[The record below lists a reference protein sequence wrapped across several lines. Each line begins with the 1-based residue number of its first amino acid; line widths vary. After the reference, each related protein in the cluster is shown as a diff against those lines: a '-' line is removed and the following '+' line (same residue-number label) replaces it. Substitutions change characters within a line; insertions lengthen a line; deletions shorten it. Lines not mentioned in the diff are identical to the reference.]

1 MNRDDFFRYL
11 EERWPLSYAMDWDN
25 VGLLLGSRQGE
36 IKRVLVALDITDSV
50 ADYAIAAKADCIVSH
65 HPLLFSPLKKIT
77 EDNFIGKRMLKLIRN
92 DISCF
97 AMHTNFDVLQMWK
110 LNKESLGLGR
120 TEILQV
126 TKEEEGKENLG
137 IGCFGRIEEI
147 SLKDFAKRVKEGLQ
161 IADVKV
167 FGDLERK
174 VRLVG
179 ISGGSGKS
187 ALLPAIKQGLD
198 VLVTGDIDHHAGID
212 ARDQGLAIIDAGHYG
227 TEHGFI
233 FYVRE
238 ELQKE
243 FPDLEFIEGKEDSP
257 FITL

>member
-1 MNRDDFFRYL
+1 MNKNDFFTYL
-11 EERWPLSYAMDWDN
+11 EKRWPLSYAMDWDN

-36 IKRVLVALDITDSV
+36 IRRVLVALDITDSV
-50 ADYAIAAKADCIVSH
+50 ADYAIAARADCIVSH

-77 EDNFIGKRMLKLIRN
+77 EDNFIGKRILKLLEN
-92 DISCF
+92 KISCF

-110 LNKESLGLGR
+110 LNKESLGLDKA
-120 TEILQV
+120 EILQV
-126 TKEEEGKENLG
+126 TKEEDQESFG
-137 IGCFGRIEEI
+137 IGCFGQIEEI
-147 SLKDFAKRVKEGLQ
+147 SLKDFAKKVKEGLQ

-174 VRLVG
+174 VRLAG

-187 ALLPAIKQGLD
+187 AVLPALQKGLD

-212 ARDQGLAIIDAGHYG
+212 AKDQGLAIIDAGHYG

-233 FYVRE
+233 SYVRE

>member
-1 MNRDDFFRYL
+1 MNKNNFFTYL
-11 EERWPLSYAMDWDN
+11 EKRWPLSYAMDWDN

-77 EDNFIGKRMLKLIRN
+77 EDNFIGKRILKLVEN
-92 DISCF
+92 KISCF

-110 LNKESLGLGR
+110 LNKKSLGIEKA
-120 TEILQV
+120 EILQV
-126 TKEEEGKENLG
+126 TQEEDQESLG
-137 IGCFGRIEEI
+137 IGCLGHIEEI
-147 SLKDFAKRVKEGLQ
+147 SLKDFAKKVKEGLQ
-161 IADVKV
+161 VADVKV

-187 ALLPAIKQGLD
+187 ALLPAIKKGLD

-227 TEHGFI
+227 TEYGFI
-233 FYVRE
+233 SYVRE
-238 ELQKE
+238 ELQKA